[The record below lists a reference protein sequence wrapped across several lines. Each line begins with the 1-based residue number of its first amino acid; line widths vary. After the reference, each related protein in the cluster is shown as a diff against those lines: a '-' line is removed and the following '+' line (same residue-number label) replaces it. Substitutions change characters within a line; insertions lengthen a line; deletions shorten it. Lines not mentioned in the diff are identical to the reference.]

1 MQVLC
6 TLLTFTEWHTK
17 CKWVFEMILDILV
30 WCTWWQSRG
39 IRGGFVV
46 CFPLHWHYPCFTRS
60 DSPGHSWHVF
70 TCGILHAN
78 FQEVFL
84 FFGVI
89 TKCWF
94 FWCIV
99 VQKPDFFWSWAIVLA
114 GQTDSLTADT
124 LLHGLNRR
132 KSPPGSQEGYGT
144 AAVLSERGIYLT
156 SAVYRPVLQVYTKPW
171 TLTWVLVHLLE
182 MPSTNMGQLVLLQA
196 DERLSVCREIFLR
209 KILTFCLSSH
219 FAVYGQNDITS
230 SSKIYKPCV
239 SDVTL

>member
-1 MQVLC
+1 MDVWNDSGYTGVVYMVAVTGNQRRVCHLLSASLTLSLLHRVRFSW
-6 TLLTFTEWHTK
+6 TLLTCVYLW
-17 CKWVFEMILDILV
+17 D
-30 WCTWWQSRG
+30 
-39 IRGGFVV
+39 
-46 CFPLHWHYPCFTRS
+46 
-60 DSPGHSWHVF
+60 F
-70 TCGILHAN
+70 TCQFSRSVPVL
-78 FQEVFL
+78 FL
-84 FFGVI
+84 FSSVI

-99 VQKPDFFWSWAIVLA
+99 LQKPDFFGSWAIVLA

-132 KSPPGSQEGYGT
+132 KSPLGSQEGYGT

-156 SAVYRPVLQVYTKPW
+156 SAVYRPVLQVCTKPW
-171 TLTWVLVHLLE
+171 TLTGVLDHLLE
-182 MPSTNMGQLVLLQA
+182 MPSTNMGQLILLQA
-196 DERLSVCREIFLR
+196 DERLSVCREIFWR
-209 KILTFCLSSH
+209 KILTFNLSSH